1 MSEIE
6 DELGVPQEIRGEWL
20 EDDQDIYE
28 NIIDQQQLEDEQRIE
43 KEQELREE
51 RINKLEGKQTVP
63 IGTPP
68 LDTEIFTASRVYPT
82 NSGTIDQTTGLTR
95 NQTALLSPGEQE
107 IAKRTNQ
114 GIGSLT

>member
-1 MSEIE
+1 ME
-6 DELGVPQEIRGEWL
+6 DI
-20 EDDQDIYE
+20 
-28 NIIDQQQLEDEQRIE
+28 
-43 KEQELREE
+43 EE
-51 RINKLEGKQTVP
+51 RRDIIIEQQKKDRERLLEQQKKIRDRILEKRSDQKSSVP
-63 IGTPP
+63 IGTPS

-107 IAKRTNQ
+107 IAKRANQ

>member
-1 MSEIE
+1 MYKDIIE
-6 DELGVPQEIRGEWL
+6 QQKKENEERYKKMREGFQ
-20 EDDQDIYE
+20 E
-28 NIIDQQQLEDEQRIE
+28 NIKNQ
-43 KEQELREE
+43 KSS
-51 RINKLEGKQTVP
+51 VP

-82 NSGTIDQTTGLTR
+82 NSGTVDQTTGLTR

-107 IAKRTNQ
+107 IAKRSNQ